1 MATIENYNVKVSVIM
16 PVYNSGEYLKTA
28 VDSILNQSLKEI
40 ELILVD
46 DGSTDG
52 SSERCDEYARQDNR
66 VVVIH
71 QKNGGI
77 CNARNAALKIA
88 RGEYIGFSDHDDEYL
103 PGFLEHAY
111 NVAKKNNADL
121 IKVGKKEFII
131 RDNQI
136 LRTKSSNL
144 PYKIY
149 HRNDII
155 EAYFSLVDSGELD
168 CVWDGLFKR
177 KLIDTYNIIL
187 DERFKNGGEDIDFLQ
202 RFIVHIDT
210 FVTINTIYYN
220 HYIRKGFS
228 TSAKFNPEKISAKKR
243 IIAGMINTMNE
254 LKIDIAKHQ
263 FEYSYLLLR
272 QYIAPLCAL
281 YANDVCKLSYKEKK
295 AQIEKIKNEDF
306 YYKFCEN
313 QSIKKIFNIS
323 RKYGL
328 LYIFFKYG
336 FYGLIL
342 KMYKERSKFA

>member
-1 MATIENYNVKVSVIM
+1 MCYISIIM
-16 PVYNSGEYLKTA
+16 PVYNSGNYLKTA
-28 VDSILNQSLKEI
+28 VDSILNQSFKDI

-111 NVAKKNNADL
+111 NEAKKNDADL

-131 RDNQI
+131 RGNQI

-144 PYKIY
+144 PYNIY
-149 HRNDII
+149 HRKDIK

-168 CVWDGLFKR
+168 CVWDGLFK
-177 KLIDTYNIIL
+177 KELIDTYGLNL

-202 RFIVHIDT
+202 RFIIHINT

-228 TSAKFNPEKISAKKR
+228 TSSKFNPENILAKKR
-243 IIAGMINTMNE
+243 IMASMTNAMNN
-254 LKIDIAKHQ
+254 LKIDVSEHQ

-272 QYIAPLCAL
+272 QYIAPLCSL
-281 YANDVCKLSYKEKK
+281 YADDACKLLYKEKK
-295 AQIEKIKNEDF
+295 AQISDIKNQEF
-306 YYKFCEN
+306 YYQFCGN
-313 QSIKKIFNIS
+313 QSTRKMFTVSK
-323 RKYGL
+323 KYGL
-328 LYIFFKYG
+328 LYFLFKYG
-336 FYGLIL
+336 FYGVIL
-342 KMYKERSKFA
+342 RMYKKRNKII